1 MKRLP
6 HPMSAEAKLA
16 WALADAASVCFTE
29 ADHIGVY
36 TALGAGESY
45 SAIVRTL
52 VIVVGARHSLPAKL
66 VSELTTWLNG
76 YSGNEYEPRI
86 RSLLDVYTMRPGSV

>member
-6 HPMSAEAKLA
+6 QPMSAEAKLA
-16 WALADAASVCFTE
+16 WALADAASVCFTT
-29 ADHIGVY
+29 ADQIGVY

-45 SAIVRTL
+45 SAIVHTL
-52 VIVVGARHSLPAKL
+52 VIVVRSRHSLPAKL
-66 VSELTTWLNG
+66 VGELATWLNG

-86 RSLLDVYTMRPGSV
+86 RSLLEAYTMRAGSV